1 MAYVGKKALKQL
13 GSDVDDVLAELYTL
27 LGYRYDCM
35 TEQSKRQYDEH
46 KEKLLDLAK
55 RIEVLTGVECRSVDL
70 YTPTRRTNKLLMF

>member
-27 LGYRYDCM
+27 LGYRYDCT

-70 YTPTRRTNKLLMF
+70 YTPTRRTKNLLMF

>member
-27 LGYRYDCM
+27 LGYRYDC
-35 TEQSKRQYDEH
+35 TTKESKQQYDEH

-55 RIEVLTGVECRSVDL
+55 RIEKLTGVECRSVDL